1 MRPRNGEKMI
11 FSLWH
16 FLIEI
21 RVVAL
26 FQGWGGQISTFSE
39 KWSKKSI
46 FYRKKI
52 FFRERIKCW
61 AQVGRFRQPVR
72 TEVIEVKFSKKIM
85 IFDIFLWFLTFSPI
99 WLTFDSL
106 LLWSELSGVK
116 KYVYN
121 IKGHLSQKRLK
132 KEIFAKIWWKKLKFC
147 WFLIPFIFLTKS
159 DRHIL

>member
-1 MRPRNGEKMI
+1 MAKKWLFPYGTFWLKFALLHFFKVGGVKYRLFRKNGQKNPFFI
-11 FSLWH
+11 GKNF
-16 FLIEI
+16 
-21 RVVAL
+21 
-26 FQGWGGQISTFSE
+26 
-39 KWSKKSI
+39 
-46 FYRKKI
+46 

-106 LLWSELSGVK
+106 LSWSELSGVK

-132 KEIFAKIWWKKLKFC
+132 KEIFAKICWKKLKFC